1 MRTCLLLLPMV
12 AMLTSAQSLD
22 FETYRTKVE
31 PIFAKKRPT
40 HARCVV
46 CHSANNS
53 AFRLEPLP
61 PGGTTWTEEQ
71 SRKNFGF
78 VTKLVTPGNP
88 SASRLL
94 RQPLAHEAGGEEFHS
109 GGRQFTSKDDPDWK
123 IIADWVS
130 AAK

>member
-1 MRTCLLLLPMV
+1 MRICLLLPVLAAAV
-12 AMLTSAQSLD
+12 SAQSLD
-22 FETYRTKVE
+22 FEVYRAKVE
-31 PIFAKKRPT
+31 PIFAKKRPN

-61 PGGTTWTEEQ
+61 PGATEWTDEQ
-71 SRKNFGF
+71 SRKNFSY
-78 VTKLVTPGNP
+78 VSKLVVPGNP
-88 SASRLL
+88 GASRLL

-123 IIADWVS
+123 TISDWVA